1 MIENKLP
8 AGAQIYE
15 SKVRLVA
22 FFVFVLILV
31 YVFSNTIFIPAF
43 LVIDFTLRSF
53 KWGKFSLLGFLS
65 DQIINVFKLPLKV
78 VYYPPKRFAVRIGLL
93 FSFLILLFHFCN
105 WNTILLTSTLAFF
118 AFLESF
124 FGFCAGCY
132 VYGFVVR
139 K

>member
-1 MIENKLP
+1 MIEKKSP
-8 AGAQIYE
+8 AGAQVYE

-31 YVFSNTIFIPAF
+31 YGFSNTFIIPVF

-53 KWGKFSLLGFLS
+53 QWGKFSLLGFLS
-65 DQIINVFKLPLKV
+65 DQIIIIFKLPLKV
-78 VYYPPKRFAVRIGLL
+78 VYYPPKRFAARIGLL
-93 FSFLILLFHFCN
+93 FSFLILLFHMCN
-105 WNTILLTSTLAFF
+105 WNTGVLTSTLAFF

-132 VYGFVVR
+132 VYSFLVR